1 MTKNLRQK
9 DKIFKTLNL
18 TFRRDWS
25 EGLSRIDPV
34 SYIFMSALQ
43 PDGMCKYSSLKG
55 REYSASDVLV
65 GGIRTLPH
73 IIPLSD
79 CRCYLESDTPDTY
92 LYAIEK
98 R

>member
-43 PDGMCKYSSLKG
+43 PDGMCKYSSL
-55 REYSASDVLV
+55 E
-65 GGIRTLPH
+65 GGVRQLADGGCDQS
-73 IIPLSD
+73 IIANSLIIV
-79 CRCYLESDTPDTY
+79 R
-92 LYAIEK
+92 
-98 R
+98 